1 MCGRFTRK
9 EELKHLAEQLR
20 VILLSDLQASYNI
33 TPSQQVACVRVAPNN
48 QHRECVLLRWG
59 LIPSWSKDPSI
70 GNKLGLARGE
80 TVAEKPAFR
89 KAYRS
94 RRCLVLADGYYE
106 WKREGNVKVP
116 YYIHLKG
123 NQPFAFAGLWEHW
136 EISPNNLIKSC
147 AIITTASNKLMEPI
161 HPRMPVI
168 LEQKQYDVWLNPKI
182 QDVDTLNSFLRPYP
196 ESEMIGYPVSSVVNN
211 PSNDSERCVVPL

>member
-59 LIPSWSKDPSI
+59 LIPSWSKDPNV

-147 AIITTASNKLMEPI
+147 AIITTTSNTLMEPI

-168 LEQKQYDVWLNPKI
+168 LERKYYDMWLDPNI
-182 QDVDTLNSFLRPYP
+182 QEVDTLNSLLRPYP